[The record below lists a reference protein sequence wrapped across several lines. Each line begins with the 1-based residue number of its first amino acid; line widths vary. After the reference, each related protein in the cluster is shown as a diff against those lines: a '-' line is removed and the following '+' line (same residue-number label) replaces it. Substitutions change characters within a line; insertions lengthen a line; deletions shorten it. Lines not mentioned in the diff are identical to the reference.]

1 MFNNTYYVE
10 KLNVLKQFT
19 VYKLIVFI
27 LIVVGFC
34 VSFWQGKHFQPV
46 YFLETVTIDVQQ
58 DQHNLYYVYRDKKQ
72 YLDGVVAYEDSV
84 LIQAAAMSWVDVPV
98 SETEVVVQQLANG
111 EIEYSLITVKKHW
124 SFWSLLPAILTLS
137 LCWITREPITAL
149 LAGIFSGA
157 LLLGQYNIV
166 EDVLIANLMTQSSA
180 SMILIYLFLLGGLL
194 GLWSK
199 TGAAKAF
206 AQWMTKHF
214 VSGPR
219 SAKLVAWMLG
229 VLFFQGGTISVVLVG
244 STVKPL
250 ADKEK
255 VSHEELA
262 YIVDSTASPIASQL
276 AFNAWPAYVQSFIF
290 VSGVSFLATEADR
303 IAFFFKSVPF
313 CFYAIFAVLGTFLV
327 AIEKPLFFGTK
338 LKAAITRARNTG
350 KLDSATAVPLSAPE
364 LETVNVPQGY
374 NSHLSEFLIPLF
386 TLIGLALGTFIIAG
400 SPNILLAFSMAV
412 VVAFC
417 MALIKG
423 MVLADVIDGIV
434 NGMKSLILGL
444 VILLCAMMIG
454 QITMQTGAGLY
465 LTDLLGQ
472 QLPYWSLP
480 VLLQLITVCMAFST
494 GTSWGTYAVVF
505 PIAMPLAWAVASIA
519 GVAHPELFMTICFAA
534 VMDGSVFGD
543 QCSPISDTTVLSSM
557 CTGCDLM
564 DHVKT
569 QIPQAGFAAV
579 CAAVCWTVVTLLFV

>member
-1 MFNNTYYVE
+1 MSNIFFKSIITI
-10 KLNVLKQFT
+10 
-19 VYKLIVFI
+19 LIALSFI
-27 LIVVGFC
+27 L
-34 VSFWQGKHFQPV
+34 SFWIGKTIEPV
-46 YFLETVTIDVQQ
+46 YFLEEITIDVQQ
-58 DQHNLYYVYRDKKQ
+58 DENTLYYIYKDSKQ
-72 YLDGVVAYEDSV
+72 IIEQVISPEESI
-84 LIQAAAMSWVDVPV
+84 LIQAKKTKAHFQ
-98 SETEVVVQQLANG
+98 TILQQ
-111 EIEYSLITVKKHW
+111 EIIATPLPTGDTAYTLIQLKKHW
-124 SFWSLLPAILTLS
+124 SIWSLLPAILTLS
-137 LCWITREPITAL
+137 LCWLTREPITSL
-149 LAGIFSGA
+149 LAGIISGA
-157 LLLGQYNIV
+157 LLLGKYNIV
-166 EDVLIANLMTQSSA
+166 KDVLVANLMSQSSA

-214 VSGPR
+214 VTGPR
-219 SAKLVAWMLG
+219 SAKLVTWALG

-244 STVKPL
+244 STVKPI
-250 ADKEK
+250 ADKEN

-290 VSGVSFLATEADR
+290 VSGVSFLATEVDR

-338 LKAAITRARNTG
+338 LKTAINRSRTTG
-350 KLDSATAVPLSAPE
+350 ELDSPTAMPLSAPE
-364 LETVNVPQGY
+364 LETIAPPTGY
-374 NSHLSEFLIPLF
+374 RAHINEFLIPLI
-386 TLIGLALGTFIIAG
+386 TLIGLALGTFIVSG
-400 SPNILLAFSMAV
+400 SPDILLAFTMALVVSFSMAL
-412 VVAFC
+412 A
-417 MALIKG
+417 KG
-423 MVLADVIDGIV
+423 MVLSDVIDGIIT
-434 NGMKSLILGL
+434 GMKSLILGL
-444 VILLCAMMIG
+444 VILLFAMMIG
-454 QITMQTGAGLY
+454 QITIQTGAGLY
-465 LTDLLGQ
+465 LTELLGN
-472 QLPYWSLP
+472 QLPYWCLP

-505 PIAMPLAWAVASIA
+505 PIAMPLAWAVATTA

-569 QIPQAGFAAV
+569 QIPQAGFAAI
-579 CAAVCWTVVTLLFV
+579 CAATCWTGVTLLFV